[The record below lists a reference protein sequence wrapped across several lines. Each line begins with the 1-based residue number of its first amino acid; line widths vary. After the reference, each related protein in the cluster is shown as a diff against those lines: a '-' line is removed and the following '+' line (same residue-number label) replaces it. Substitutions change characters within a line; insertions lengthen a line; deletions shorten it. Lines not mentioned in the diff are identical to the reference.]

1 MYMYSMYVNI
11 IRKCILYMYSVCLNV
26 NYKKVYT
33 VQYMYSVYV
42 YAHYKKVY
50 TVYSMYSIRICTYTY
65 MYIIRKCKHII
76 TITAHVRTY
85 SIYIIYNCCAD
96 LGGLT
101 KGTVHGMY
109 VHMYLRMYV
118 CICNTVIVYCLLP
131 VFSVGLWYSELSC

>member
-1 MYMYSMYVNI
+1 MYSVYACI
-11 IRKCILYMYSVCLNV
+11 IRKCILYI
-26 NYKKVYT
+26 
-33 VQYMYSVYV
+33 MYSVYV
-42 YAHYKKVY
+42 YVHYKKVY
-50 TVYSMYSIRICTYTY
+50 CIQYIIQYICTYTY

-76 TITAHVRTY
+76 TITAHVCTY

>member
-1 MYMYSMYVNI
+1 
-11 IRKCILYMYSVCLNV
+11 MYSVCLNV

-50 TVYSMYSIRICTYTY
+50 CIQYIQYTY

-85 SIYIIYNCCAD
+85 SIYIIHNCCAD

-109 VHMYLRMYV
+109 SMYICTYVCMYV
-118 CICNTVIVYCLLP
+118 YAIL
-131 VFSVGLWYSELSC
+131 

>member
-1 MYMYSMYVNI
+1 MYSVYACI
-11 IRKCILYMYSVCLNV
+11 IRKCILYMYSV
-26 NYKKVYT
+26 YVYT
-33 VQYMYSVYV
+33 
-42 YAHYKKVY
+42 HYKKVY
-50 TVYSMYSIRICTYTY
+50 CIQYIQYTY

-85 SIYIIYNCCAD
+85 SIYIIHNCCAD